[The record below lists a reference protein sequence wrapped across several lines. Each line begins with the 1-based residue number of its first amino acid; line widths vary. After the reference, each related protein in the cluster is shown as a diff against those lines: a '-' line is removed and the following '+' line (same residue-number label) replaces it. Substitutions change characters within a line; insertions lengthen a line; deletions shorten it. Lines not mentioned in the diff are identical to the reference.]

1 VRVCTQTLCKSRSL
15 AASESGS
22 RQKQEQTTVTGI
34 YDSVG
39 IAAPI
44 LTKHITQF
52 AHSEKEE
59 EEEEN
64 VTSRQWLRFC
74 KRCLYEA

>member
-1 VRVCTQTLCKSRSL
+1 MQVNFWNLRTHKRISAYVRVCTQTLCKSRSL

-34 YDSVG
+34 YDSVR

-44 LTKHITQF
+44 LTE
-52 AHSEKEE
+52 HS
-59 EEEEN
+59 
-64 VTSRQWLRFC
+64 T
-74 KRCLYEA
+74 